1 MRIFH
6 HRPLALAVCAAVL
19 AAILSLRL
27 DGQGRLLLL
36 AAALA
41 VGLLCTVL
49 SLFRRRLTL
58 PLLSGILIA
67 ALSAAL
73 LTSSYLWFGPISERY
88 LSRTD
93 ETVTAEGYVTERLA
107 SYGEHSRFAVRLTEF
122 DGERTRG
129 SVLLECD
136 YRSAL
141 QAGDVFRVRGYIRA
155 FEVTEDYD
163 EATVLRA
170 DGLAAVLVSPEPL
183 ACTVTGETVQ
193 TPLLALRQSRLT
205 LSERLRSAIGGE
217 EGALACALLL
227 GDRAELSNAVTLAF
241 RRSGVSHLLALS
253 GLHVS
258 ILIGILEWLLRRLR
272 VPRLVRVAA
281 VPPIAVGYLL
291 LTGAAVSTVRAVLM
305 VTVVSL
311 AYLSAERYDPF
322 TALSVALFCILAVLP
337 YSVLDLSLWLSFGA
351 AASIIIFLPSI
362 RPILESRRWGLLPR
376 PLSRCLRGLVGGV
389 ATGLFASSGIL
400 AVSVLWIGSTS
411 VFSVPITLLLSPVVT
426 AALFLGLVTLVLPFA
441 PMAFLARLPLRA
453 MLSLTEAASAVPN
466 ALILPTEPAER
477 VLLISSL
484 VLILAAAILP
494 LKRKRWIA
502 LPIAA
507 SVAFM
512 VVGYLG
518 TARPNELTVLCTHT
532 GVGEML
538 TVMQDRRSV
547 IFDLTDGSSQAAS
560 AAVDALAEVG
570 CAEVDELILTH
581 YHSRTTSLLG
591 RLSARVKLRG
601 LRLPY
606 PETEDECAIAARL
619 AEEAVRL
626 GVEMRYGLE
635 EIALSQVCVERL
647 LLARG
652 SGMEVSVELR
662 LRIGAETLTALS
674 SELVGGEAWLEILDR
689 LQGSD
694 TLLLSSHGKRDTA
707 MQVIRLPSGVS
718 RVIWG
723 DEQVAALHPTVAPP
737 DAWWVGERTV
747 RYAVR
752 PAS

>member
-1 MRIFH
+1 MRIFYR
-6 HRPLALAVCAAVL
+6 RPLALAVCAAVL

-27 DGQGRLLLL
+27 DENGRLLLL

-41 VGLLCTVL
+41 VGLLCAAL
-49 SLFRRRLTL
+49 SLLRRRLTL
-58 PLLSGILIA
+58 SLLSGILIS
-67 ALSAAL
+67 ALTAAL

-88 LSRTD
+88 LSRTN

-107 SYGEHSRFAVRLTEF
+107 SYGEYSRFAVRLTEF
-122 DGERTRG
+122 DGERTHG

-141 QAGDVFRVRGYIRA
+141 QAGDVFRVRGHIRA
-155 FEVTEDYD
+155 FEVTDDYD
-163 EATVLRA
+163 EATVLRS

-193 TPLLALRQSRLT
+193 TPLLLLRQGRLS

-227 GDRAELSNAVTLAF
+227 GDRTELSDRTTLAF

-258 ILIGILEWLLRRLR
+258 ILIGILEQLLRRLR
-272 VPRLVRVAA
+272 VPCLVRVAS

-322 TALSVALFCILAVLP
+322 TSLSVALFCILAVMP

-351 AASIIIFLPSI
+351 AASIIVFLPSI
-362 RPILESRRWGLLPR
+362 RPILESRHWGLLPR
-376 PLSRCLRGLVGGV
+376 PLSRCLRGLLGGV

-411 VFSVPITLLLSPVVT
+411 VFSVPITLLLSPAVT
-426 AALFLGLVTLVLPFA
+426 AALFLCLLTLMLPFA
-441 PMAFLARLPLRA
+441 PVAFLARLPLRA
-453 MLSLTEAASAVPN
+453 MIGLTEAASAVPN
-466 ALILPTEPAER
+466 ALILPTEPAEQI
-477 VLLISSL
+477 LLVSSFL
-484 VLILAAAILP
+484 LLLAAAILP
-494 LKRKRWIA
+494 LKRKRWVA

-507 SVAFM
+507 SVAFL
-512 VVGYLG
+512 VLGYLG

-532 GVGEML
+532 GSGEML
-538 TVMQDRRSV
+538 TVVQDRRSV

-560 AAVDALAEVG
+560 AAVEALSEVG

-581 YHSRTTSLLG
+581 YHSRTSSLLG
-591 RLSARVKLRG
+591 RLSAKVKLCG
-601 LRLPY
+601 LRLPS
-606 PETEDECAIAARL
+606 PETEDERAIAGRL

-626 GVEMRYGLE
+626 GVEVRYGTDVT
-635 EIALSQVCVERL
+635 ALSEVRVERL

-652 SGMEVSVELR
+652 NGMEVSVELR
-662 LRIGAETLTALS
+662 LRIGDETLTMLS
-674 SELVGGEAWLEILDR
+674 SELVGSEDWLSVYDR

-694 TLLLSSHGKRDTA
+694 TLLLSSHGKQDTV
-707 MQVIRLPSGVS
+707 MQAIRLPSGVS

-737 DAWWVGERTV
+737 DTWWVGERTV

-752 PAS
+752 PAA